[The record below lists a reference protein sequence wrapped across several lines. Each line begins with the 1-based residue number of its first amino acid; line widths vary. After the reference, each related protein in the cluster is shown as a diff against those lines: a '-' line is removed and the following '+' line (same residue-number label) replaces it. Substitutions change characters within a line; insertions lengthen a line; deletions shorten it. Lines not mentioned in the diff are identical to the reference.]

1 MRDEKN
7 SLGKKSGADISADD
21 LLARLKLSFDD
32 AGETK
37 KERPDSSAKQY
48 DKSLMI
54 DDDVYREA
62 EKRLHTSEAVTALDD
77 SDLDIDE
84 LIDMYITKPRAE
96 REALAAEE
104 DLPPVDENGDNIV
117 HELDVEDAI
126 ASLDEVDGSEALAE
140 VDAVSS
146 DSEAEL
152 FDTDDEVADVYAED
166 AASALDA
173 EITDMEV
180 QTEDVSEEL
189 FDEPELDEEWTE
201 PDAIEELE
209 LIDGAVPEAFDDIG
223 APVDEAVL
231 NGDIT
236 DNVDSVINEE
246 FTFDEDVDMKL
257 AEPVNESAL
266 IAADFEEDFASDDV
280 ATAVFDISQ
289 IKHMTDE
296 SDDLDSVI
304 DAAFAQSATEVFTPV
319 SEADLESLGAEQDDT
334 RVYGQPDGEEIDQT
348 DLHIMLA
355 FGMEDQLKET
365 VGEEKATEI
374 EDDIIQKH
382 QETSQINAV
391 KEKIEYITRDQND
404 GIMNDYESK
413 YKSLLIRMAAAVA
426 LLLCTFFIENFS
438 LFGLALPEFMRP
450 TSYPIVYAMIDLQLV
465 VFSGVLVYKQI
476 LDGSMAVLKKKTLPE
491 TITAAMLI
499 LSVIYT
505 FVAAFTAPVEGFAL
519 YNLPVILTVLLAL
532 VYEFMNLKREVYSFN
547 IVSSNNKKFV
557 ITPVSDATESLER
570 EVFNDYV
577 SNEAQIIRAGKTEF
591 VDGFFERSAW
601 TKISKPIVGIML
613 SIVGAAALVF
623 ALLAAFSGKGVYGAF
638 TMAFLTL
645 TLSAPLALLIVFAYP
660 FYKASKDA
668 FANDSAIIGE
678 CSLNEYS
685 GSAVISFED
694 KEVFPSRGVKVT
706 SIKVFGQNRID
717 EIIYNVASS
726 FIKVGGPLADVFSQA
741 THDMG
746 YSEDVELVEV
756 DDDGFTVTVDGELV
770 YIGKASYME
779 KKDYEPPYD
788 SEGRKQEQNS
798 SIGVLFIAFRG
809 QLAAKIYVTYTID
822 REFEKI
828 LGQLYKTGM
837 CVGIKS
843 FDPNIDDLLLS
854 KKIRAI
860 KYPVKVIRAKNVEDI
875 PHTFERCESGVVS
888 RRSVKSLLRTV
899 ALCERVSSVIKTDI
913 AVGILSMIIG
923 AVVMV
928 FIHAFGLSGAF
939 PSLYALLYQLFW
951 LIPVAVISK
960 LLV

>member
-1 MRDEKN
+1 MRDERN

-21 LLARLKLSFDD
+21 LLARLKQSFDD

-37 KERPDSSAKQY
+37 KERPDPTAKQY

-62 EKRLHTSEAVTALDD
+62 ENRLHTSEAVTAMDD

-96 REALAAEE
+96 REARAAKE

-117 HELDVEDAI
+117 HELDIEGAVEAIDALYE
-126 ASLDEVDGSEALAE
+126 SEVPAE
-140 VDAVSS
+140 VDAIYAE
-146 DSEAEL
+146 DEGEL
-152 FDTDDEVADVYAED
+152 FDTDGEAADEYENEAVL
-166 AASALDA
+166 ALDA
-173 EITDMEV
+173 ETTDFEE
-180 QTEDVSEEL
+180 QTEDVCEEL
-189 FDEPELDEEWTE
+189 FDEPELDDAWTE

-209 LIDGAVPEAFDDIG
+209 LIDGAASSDVIEAVLD
-223 APVDEAVL
+223 DEAVL
-231 NGDIT
+231 DA
-236 DNVDSVINEE
+236 SAA
-246 FTFDEDVDMKL
+246 EDVDAVIDEAFAFDGDDDMKL
-257 AEPVNESAL
+257 AEPVQENAL
-266 IAADFEEDFASDDV
+266 AVADFEEEPNTDDV

-289 IKHMTDE
+289 IKHMTDGD
-296 SDDLDSVI
+296 DDLDSVI
-304 DAAFAQSATEVFTPV
+304 DAALAQSATEVFTPV
-319 SEADLESLGAEQDDT
+319 NEADLDNLDAEQDDT

-404 GIMNDYESK
+404 EIMNDYESR

-438 LFGLALPEFMRP
+438 LFGLTLPEFMRP

-465 VFSGVLVYKQI
+465 VFSGILVYKQI

-491 TITAAMLI
+491 TITAVMLV

-505 FVAAFTAPVEGFAL
+505 FVTAFTAPVEGFAL
-519 YNLPVILTVLLAL
+519 YNLPVVLTVLLAL
-532 VYEFMNLKREVYSFN
+532 IYEFMNLKREVYSFN

-601 TKISKPIVGIML
+601 TKISKPIVGIAL

-623 ALLAAFSGKGVYGAF
+623 AVLAAFSGKGVYGAF
-638 TMAFLTL
+638 TMAFLTVV
-645 TLSAPLALLIVFAYP
+645 LSAPLTLLFVFAYP

-678 CSLNEYS
+678 CSFNEYS

-717 EIIYNVASS
+717 EIIYNVASA

-746 YSEDVELVEV
+746 YSEDVEFVEV
-756 DDDGFTVTVDGELV
+756 DDDGFTVTVDDELV

-798 SIGVLFIAFRG
+798 SVGVLFIAFRG

-860 KYPVKVIRAKNVEDI
+860 KYPVKVIRAKTVEDI
-875 PHTFERCESGVVS
+875 PHTLERCESGVVS

-899 ALCERVSSVIKTDI
+899 ALCERVSSVIKTDL

-923 AVVMV
+923 AVVMI
-928 FIHAFGLSGAF
+928 FIHAFGLSGVF